1 MKAVSCRNIER
12 FVANHNKVRLQSLS
26 NFKKHKKVA
35 QFVVISSYNL
45 FLVLV
50 HKKLEVQSYLPLVTR
65 RSSITLP
72 NIS

>member
-12 FVANHNKVRLQSLS
+12 FVANHNKVSLQLHSSFRKL
-26 NFKKHKKVA
+26 KKVA
-35 QFVVISSYNL
+35 QLVVSSNFSP

-50 HKKLEVQSYLPLVTR
+50 HNKSEVLSYLLSVNR
-65 RSSITLP
+65 KSSIILT